1 MRSHQ
6 APAPAATQQA
16 TPKPEDL
23 VYFRFGKQGAEN
35 HRKVRE
41 IVAARSGSSSIA
53 GVIRELIGRGLADLE
68 TEQAIIAA
76 HKGGGA
82 SAAVNAG

>member
-1 MRSHQ
+1 MTK
-6 APAPAATQQA
+6 PEDVTKQA
-16 TPKPEDL
+16 TTKPDDL

-41 IVAARSGSSSIA
+41 IVAARGGGSSIA
-53 GVIRELIGRGLADLE
+53 GVIRELIARGLADLE
-68 TEQAIIAA
+68 TEQAIISA

-82 SAAVNAG
+82 SAVVNAGG

>member
-1 MRSHQ
+1 MTK
-6 APAPAATQQA
+6 PEDATQQA
-16 TPKPEDL
+16 ASKPDDL

-41 IVAARSGSSSIA
+41 IVAARGGSSSIA

-82 SAAVNAG
+82 SAAVNARG

>member
-6 APAPAATQQA
+6 AQPVDRQA
-16 TPKPEDL
+16 SPKPDDL

-41 IVAARSGSSSIA
+41 IVAARGGSSSIA
-53 GVIRELIGRGLADLE
+53 GVIRELITRGLADLE
-68 TEQAIIAA
+68 SEQAIIAA

-82 SAAVNAG
+82 SAAVNARG

>member
-6 APAPAATQQA
+6 APAATQQA
-16 TPKPEDL
+16 ASKPDDL
-23 VYFRFGKQGAEN
+23 VYFRFGKQGVEN

-41 IVAARSGSSSIA
+41 IVAARGGSSSIA

>member
-6 APAPAATQQA
+6 AQPVDRQA
-16 TPKPEDL
+16 SSKPDDL

-41 IVAARSGSSSIA
+41 IVAARGGSSSIA
-53 GVIRELIGRGLADLE
+53 GVIRELISRGLADLE
-68 TEQAIIAA
+68 SEQAIIAA

-82 SAAVNAG
+82 SAAINARG